1 MILKIKKDTMKR
13 LFLAAVLITGTFFT
27 TVAQD
32 NPAADAGMQQE
43 RIKALYVA
51 FITEKLSLTADEA
64 QKFWPVHTQFHN
76 DIKGVKQDL
85 PELQKQQAVL
95 DIKKKYQD
103 NFTRILGNKRCE
115 HFFRLDGEFKKKLF
129 EKIRKQRM
137 DQQRPKIRRGV

>member
-1 MILKIKKDTMKR
+1 MKKI
-13 LFLAAVLITGTFFT
+13 FLTLIIAVGALLSLQ
-27 TVAQD
+27 AQD
-32 NPAADAGMQQE
+32 NQPAQEEGQKQE

-64 QKFWPVHTQFHN
+64 QKFWPVHTQFTN
-76 DIKGVKQDL
+76 DIKAVKQDM

-103 NFTRILGNKRCE
+103 NFTRILGTKRCE
-115 HFFRLDGEFKKKLF
+115 HFFRLDGEFKRKLL

-137 DQQRPKIRRGV
+137 DPPRPKLRRGV